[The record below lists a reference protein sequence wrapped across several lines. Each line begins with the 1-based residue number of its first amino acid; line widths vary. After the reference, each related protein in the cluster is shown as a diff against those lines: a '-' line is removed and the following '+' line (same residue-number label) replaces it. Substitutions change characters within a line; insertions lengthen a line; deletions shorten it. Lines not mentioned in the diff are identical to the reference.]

1 MTHPPRPTPFAAPFA
16 RLLGRPAIRAGLLV
30 GILAGCRHPA
40 VRPDQGLARPAL
52 TAAVA
57 DDDLGFAQQQ
67 VLKAKNRLE
76 VGAEPRFTGANFTGG
91 QWATA
96 PRTDWRSGFFTG
108 LEWLM
113 FENFGAGANDWKATA
128 EERTRGFA
136 DEVSRPQTHDIGFKT
151 LATYGNAYRLTN
163 QDELRA
169 GILAGASTLAGRF
182 MPQHGVTQSWGN
194 QVGTGD
200 LRVIIDNMM
209 NIELFFL
216 GAELTQD
223 GAERDRWLGMAVS
236 HARTTARN
244 QVRSSPDPR
253 LDGSTCHVY
262 FYNLGV
268 CRTHQGLADDSTWA
282 RGQAWAMHG
291 FTTSYEYAR
300 KYPQYQTEAAL
311 FLRTAE
317 RTADLFLRRLAEPRN
332 GDWIPLHDFDSPPG
346 GPKDSSAAAIAASAL
361 LELSRLSAVAAT
373 KRADYRRAAE
383 ALLVELSRGGGAKPY
398 RETAA
403 PTDLTKETIL
413 LRATTTYR
421 GPGHASNVDVE
432 RGLIYA
438 DYYFVEALLRWKD
451 LYGPAPKAPS
461 FLTATAGPAGIGLS
475 WKPTRGAASYTVKRR
490 AAGGGY
496 VPIHTGEEPAWVD
509 TSAAPGS
516 AFDYVVTAT
525 NQIAVE
531 SGPSNQV
538 QATAPAR

>member
-1 MTHPPRPTPFAAPFA
+1 V
-16 RLLGRPAIRAGLLV
+16 LQAGLV
-30 GILAGCRHPA
+30 IAALAGCRHPP
-40 VRPDQGLARPAL
+40 VRPDQGLARPPL
-52 TAAVA
+52 SVA
-57 DDDLGFAQQQ
+57 SVDEDLGFAEQQ
-67 VLKAKNRLE
+67 VLKTENRLE
-76 VGAEPRFTGANFTGG
+76 VGAEPRFTGVNFTGG
-91 QWATA
+91 QWTTA

-113 FENFGAGANDWKATA
+113 FESFGASAHDWKAIA

-136 DEVSRPQTHDIGFKT
+136 EEVSRPQTHDIGFKT

-169 GILAGASTLAGRF
+169 RILAGASTLAGRF
-182 MPQHGVTQSWGN
+182 LPQHGVTQSWGN

-209 NIELFFL
+209 NVELFFL
-216 GAELTQD
+216 AGELTSD
-223 GAERDRWLGMAVS
+223 AEERDRWLNMAVS
-236 HARTTARN
+236 HARNTAKN

-253 LDGSTCHVY
+253 IDGSTCHVY
-262 FYNLGV
+262 FYNLRV
-268 CRTHQGLADDSTWA
+268 CRTHQGLADDSIWS

-300 KYPQYQTEAAL
+300 KYPRYQDEAAL

-317 RTADLFLRRLAEPRN
+317 RTADLFLRRLAEPKN
-332 GDWIPLHDFDSPPG
+332 GDWIPLHDFDSPAA

-361 LELSRLSAVAAT
+361 LELSRLPALAPA

-383 ALLVELSRGGGAKPY
+383 ALLLDLSRGGGAKPY
-398 RETAA
+398 RERAA
-403 PTDLTKETIL
+403 PADLTRETIL

-421 GPGHASNVDVE
+421 GPGHPSNVDVE

-451 LYGPAPKAPS
+451 LYGPTPKAPT
-461 FLTATAGPAGIGLS
+461 FLTASAGPSGIALT
-475 WKPTRGAASYTVKRR
+475 WKSTRGAATYTVKRR
-490 AAGGGY
+490 ASGGAY
-496 VPIHTGEEPAWVD
+496 LPLHTLVEPAWVD
-509 TSAAPGS
+509 TSATPAS

-525 NQIAVE
+525 NQIGIE
-531 SGPSNQV
+531 SSSSNEAH
-538 QATAPAR
+538 ATAPAR

>member
-1 MTHPPRPTPFAAPFA
+1 LPGSRA
-16 RLLGRPAIRAGLLV
+16 LRAGLLV
-30 GILAGCRHPA
+30 AALTGCRHAA
-40 VRPDQGLARPAL
+40 VQSDDHQGLLRPPL
-52 TAAVA
+52 TLAIA
-57 DDDLGFAQQQ
+57 DDDLAFAAQQ
-67 VLKAKNRLE
+67 VLKAENRLE
-76 VGAEPRFTGANFTGG
+76 AGAEPRFTAANFSGG

-113 FENFGAGANDWKATA
+113 FESFGASAHDWKAIA
-128 EERTRGFA
+128 DQRTRGFA

-163 QDELRA
+163 QDDLRA
-169 GILAGASTLAGRF
+169 KILAGANTLAGRF
-182 MPQHGVTQSWGN
+182 LAEHGVTQSWGN
-194 QVGTGD
+194 QVGAGD

-209 NIELFFL
+209 NVELFFL
-216 GAELTQD
+216 AADLTPD
-223 GAERDRWLGMAVS
+223 AADRDRWLSMAVN
-236 HARTTARN
+236 HARTTAKN

-253 LDGSTCHVY
+253 IDGSTCHVY

-268 CRTHQGLADDSTWA
+268 CRTHQGLSDDSTWA

-300 KYPQYQTEAAL
+300 KYRQYQDEAAL

-317 RTADLFLRRLAEPRN
+317 RTADLFLRRLAEPKN
-332 GDWIPLHDFDSPPG
+332 GDWIPLHDFDAPAG
-346 GPKDSSAAAIAASAL
+346 APKDSSAAAIAASAL
-361 LELSRLSAVAAT
+361 LELSRLPVVAAT
-373 KRADYRRAAE
+373 KRGNYRRAAE
-383 ALLVELSRGGGAKPY
+383 ALLLDLSRGGGPKPY

-403 PTDLTKETIL
+403 PNDLAKETIL

-451 LYGPAPKAPS
+451 LYGPAPKAPT
-461 FLTATAGPAGIGLS
+461 FLTASAGPAGIALA

-490 AAGGGY
+490 GAGGRY
-496 VPIHTGEEPAWVD
+496 VPVHTLAEAAWID
-509 TSAAPGS
+509 TSAAPGDTL
-516 AFDYVVTAT
+516 DYVVTAT
-525 NQIAVE
+525 NQISVE
-531 SGPSNQV
+531 SGPSNE
-538 QATAPAR
+538 AHAAAPAR